1 MWPSMANGDYQFN
14 LNKKHMKNLQEFL
27 LKIQTFNWVK
37 KENGQLIDSNGVK
50 LSIKI
55 DYNEMM
61 GIQSVLYLSTPSGRC
76 FASWGAETGEESNE
90 MASFFNRKKYDVMLH
105 QDKQEEIEYKM
116 YKAVFYSK

>member
-1 MWPSMANGDYQFN
+1 MWHSIASGDKPN
-14 LNKKHMKNLQEFL
+14 LNKQHMKNLQEFIA
-27 LKIQTFNWVK
+27 KIETFNWVK

-55 DYNEMM
+55 DYNEMI
-61 GIQSVLYLSTPSGRC
+61 GVQSVLYLSTPSGRC

-90 MASFFNRKKYDVMLH
+90 MARFFNMKKYDVMIY